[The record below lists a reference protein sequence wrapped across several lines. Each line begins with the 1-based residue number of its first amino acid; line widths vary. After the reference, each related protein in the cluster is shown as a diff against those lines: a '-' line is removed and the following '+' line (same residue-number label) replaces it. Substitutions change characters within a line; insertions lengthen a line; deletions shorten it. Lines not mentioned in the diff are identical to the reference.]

1 MIGFLSGKT
10 KSASRFFE
18 FFFLVFG
25 ESSRRCLELSK
36 ETLTT
41 KEGES
46 AFLLFSISRKENI
59 FFENENILLGW
70 KKETKRRKKSIVVFK
85 EEKIFSLCSLS
96 RLEGGRASS
105 PPIVVVVIEQRRAA
119 VLKYRAQEKKYTTA
133 RAQGAKNLDIW
144 WREEVLLR
152 VLSIERSVFARAFP
166 PYNFPSDGIVS
177 LVSSFDNF
185 SSFLVGNLP
194 F

>member
-1 MIGFLSGKT
+1 MK
-10 KSASRFFE
+10 
-18 FFFLVFG
+18 
-25 ESSRRCLELSK
+25 
-36 ETLTT
+36 
-41 KEGES
+41 
-46 AFLLFSISRKENI
+46 ISCW
-59 FFENENILLGW
+59 GG
-70 KKETKRRKKSIVVFK
+70 KRRQKEEKRASSFGREGK

-119 VLKYRAQEKKYTTA
+119 VLKYRAHEKKYTTA
-133 RAQGAKNLDIW
+133 RAQGAKNPDIW